1 MTNTNKSIL
10 GNLGENS
17 ACEYLKKKGYSI
29 LARNYRKKYSEID
42 IVSVAPNKTLVF
54 VEVKTMAA
62 VSSGEALT
70 PEDQMTSAKLRKFR
84 RVAQMFAAS
93 HPDLIRERTGWRMD
107 LVTVSIP
114 RKATGDFDINNPVI
128 GHYENV

>member
-1 MTNTNKSIL
+1 MTTSKTSEFGTLAEKYASEFLQSRNYT
-10 GNLGENS
+10 
-17 ACEYLKKKGYSI
+17 I
-29 LARNYRKKYSEID
+29 LALNYSKPWGEID
-42 IVSVAPNKTLVF
+42 IIAEKEKVLVF

-62 VSSGEALT
+62 VSSGDALT

>member
-29 LARNYRKKYSEID
+29 LAKNYRKKYGEID
-42 IVSVAPNKTLVF
+42 IITMAPDKTLVF
-54 VEVKTMAA
+54 VEVKTMVAL
-62 VSSGEALT
+62 SSGDALT
-70 PEDQMTSAKLRKFR
+70 PEDQMTSAKLIKFR
-84 RVAQMFAAS
+84 RVTQMFASA
-93 HPDLIRERTGWRMD
+93 HPELVGEKSGWRLD
-107 LVTVSIP
+107 LVTIFIP
-114 RKATGDFDINNPVI
+114 RKETGDFDFIKPVI